1 MHTRGS
7 SLMLGV
13 FIPSVHSVLSPSPL
27 PWHSHPRQMKHC
39 LIQNQP
45 IRVRII
51 SSRQR
56 QRRRTWRM
64 ERLPRRYE
72 ITTTT
77 MMSILQWQER
87 ISTALMTIWHVPSI
101 CWKQRHQ
108 NYINKRI
115 IKTRVVAFVANIII
129 FNGFVTMYYCDDWS
143 FYAVMPYSWQLQ
155 SPLLCF
161 IRKW

>member
-1 MHTRGS
+1 MVAMVGWPILPSFQLALMSNDATNVTSFHVISWNIRSRHILRFKPFIFYFYMHTSGS

-56 QRRRTWRM
+56 QRQRTWRM

-77 MMSILQWQER
+77 MMSILQ
-87 ISTALMTIWHVPSI
+87 
-101 CWKQRHQ
+101 
-108 NYINKRI
+108 
-115 IKTRVVAFVANIII
+115 
-129 FNGFVTMYYCDDWS
+129 
-143 FYAVMPYSWQLQ
+143 
-155 SPLLCF
+155 
-161 IRKW
+161 